1 MSKINVLFMQS
12 QTYFGSDS
20 MIHSLV
26 MRNLD
31 RQVFDVHVACNKGSA
46 GFKPASLNA
55 LKGVPQLKVRPT
67 HFGTTVNFRSRA
79 QIVKDTLVG
88 AAPAITSLI
97 GLANYVRKNNIHI
110 IHGTEK
116 PRDAFY
122 GVLLGKLSGARSIV
136 HLHVGVNHEWM
147 SPLTQW
153 AMRNADGLL
162 GVSAFVAETARKSG
176 YDPNK
181 VYWVVNSLDAT
192 LWDPETDGSAIRREF
207 QIAPETTL
215 ISIASRLTPYKGQ
228 TQLLQAL
235 DRLKHEFTNWKLMIV
250 GEDDPRATPG
260 HGSYTAELKGLVRE
274 LGIEDKVIFTGFR
287 TDIKQILA
295 ASDFYAMPSYEEP
308 CAVAFI
314 EAMAMRKPVIALDS
328 GGTAHMVEHERSGLL
343 SRPYDVPQLAENLR
357 RLLADPALVKEMGV
371 RARERVEQ
379 YLNPQRMTNEVAEVY
394 HKVLRAKPGV
404 QSQRVRQS

>member
-1 MSKINVLFMQS
+1 MSKVNVLFMQS

-20 MIHSLV
+20 MIHSLI

-31 RQVFDVHVACNKGSA
+31 RQVFEVHAACNKGSA

-55 LKGVPQLKVRPT
+55 LKTIPDLKIRPT
-67 HFGTTVNFRSRA
+67 HFGTTVNFRTRA

-88 AAPAITSLI
+88 AVPSITSLM
-97 GLANYVRKNNIHI
+97 GLVQYAKKHNIHL

-122 GVLLGKLSGARSIV
+122 GVLLGKLTGAKSIV

-147 SPLTQW
+147 SPFTQW

-162 GVSAFVAETARKSG
+162 GVSAFVAETARKNG

-181 VYWVVNSLDAT
+181 VHWVVNSLDAT
-192 LWDPETDGSAIRREF
+192 MWNPNTDGSGVRREF
-207 QIAPETTL
+207 QAGPETTL
-215 ISIASRLTPYKGQ
+215 ISIISRLTPWKGH

-235 DRLKHEFTNWKLMIV
+235 GKLKNEFTNWKLLIV

-260 HGSYTAELKGLVRE
+260 HGSYTAEMKGLVKE
-274 LGIEDKVIFTGFR
+274 YGIEDRVIFTGFR
-287 TDIKQILA
+287 TDIKEILA

-314 EAMAMRKPVIALDS
+314 EAMAMRKPVVALDS
-328 GGTAHMVEHERSGLL
+328 GGTAHMVEHEKSGLL
-343 SRPYDVPQLAENLR
+343 SKAYDVDGLAQNLR
-357 RLLADPALVKEMGV
+357 RLLADPALVKAMGA
-371 RARERVEQ
+371 RARERVEE
-379 YLNPQRMTNEVAEVY
+379 YLNPQRMTREVAEVY
-394 HKVLRAKPGV
+394 HKVLLAKPGL
-404 QSQRVRQS
+404 QPQRISRA